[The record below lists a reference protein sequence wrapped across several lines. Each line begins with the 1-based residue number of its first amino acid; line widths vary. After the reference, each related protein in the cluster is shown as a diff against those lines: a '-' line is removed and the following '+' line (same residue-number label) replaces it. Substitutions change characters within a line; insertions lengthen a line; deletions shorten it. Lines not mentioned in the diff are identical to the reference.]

1 MFPNLAFIRL
11 AEITDRCGVRVKKF
25 IVFDE
30 LPIRKVDQESVTD
43 SAWTVS
49 SQGAPFALT
58 KS

>member
-1 MFPNLAFIRL
+1 MFPNLALVRP
-11 AEITDRCGVRVKKF
+11 AESTDRCGVVVKKF

-30 LPIRKVDQESVTD
+30 LPIRKVDQKSVTA

-49 SQGAPFALT
+49 SQGAPFAVT